1 MAEAVIKISY
11 CYKSQRYSTE
21 LIRHIFKYL
30 SIITGIQFNPDD
42 RSPLISNTADF
53 KTSKYIIP
61 TDNDEIAAIASRLSL
76 SLKMG
81 PYSND
86 RHAPSNEPLIS
97 EIVSSFCNKLKQAGI
112 VPERQP
118 VISLWPEKSCF
129 GLAVTHDVDI
139 LRRTILGG
147 LRLWV
152 NGHLPGGMNAVFD
165 SVKWRMGL
173 NLNPYNC
180 LAKWQ
185 KMENEIGLNS
195 TYFIFAGRRQHNF
208 DPVYNLSWLPFEN
221 IPNRAISLH
230 SSIGCYMGQGLCEPK
245 NQLESISKA
254 KIAGIRPHYLSAFM
268 PEFWQAAYDSGFE
281 YSSSLGFDD
290 AIGYMHGIDLPFYPF
305 DTASDKPIPILE
317 IPIAIMDCGLIGNS
331 DTSDEAVLARGIGL
345 LERVARSGGLIVLD
359 WHQRTLYNRD
369 YPGWGALFE
378 KLVMESRA
386 RRAYFATLE
395 EINGIMKSRIEP
407 QL

>member
-1 MAEAVIKISY
+1 MAENAITIY
-11 CYKSQRYSTE
+11 YYYKSRKYSPE
-21 LIRHIFKYL
+21 LIRHVFKYITAVI
-30 SIITGIQFNPDD
+30 SIKFNEDEQ
-42 RSPLISNTADF
+42 SPLISNTTDF
-53 KTSKYIIP
+53 KTSKYIIQ
-61 TDNDEIAAIASRLSL
+61 DDSDEIAAIASRLSL

-86 RHAPSNEPLIS
+86 RHTPSHDPLLS
-97 EIVSSFCNKLKQAGI
+97 EIVRAFIEKLKQAGLI
-112 VPERQP
+112 PERLP
-118 VISLWPEKSCF
+118 AISLWPEKSCF

-165 SVKWRMGL
+165 SVKWRMGMA
-173 NLNPYNC
+173 LNPYNC

-185 KMENEIGLNS
+185 KMENETGLKS
-195 TYFIFAGRRQHNF
+195 TYFIFAGQRQHNF
-208 DPVYNLSWLPFEN
+208 DPVYNLSWLPFEG
-221 IPNRAISLH
+221 IPDRAISLH

-245 NQLESISKA
+245 NQLESISKT
-254 KIAGIRPHYLSAFM
+254 KVSGIRPHYLSAFM

-290 AIGYMHGIDLPFYPF
+290 AIGYMQGIDLPFYPF
-305 DTASDKPIPILE
+305 DMASNKPIPILE

-331 DTSDEAVLARGIGL
+331 ETSEESVLTRGRELI
-345 LERVARSGGLIVLD
+345 ERAARSGGLIVLD

-378 KLVMESRA
+378 KLIMESKA
-386 RRAYFATLE
+386 RQAYFTTLE
-395 EINGIMKSRIEP
+395 EINATMKSRLEL
-407 QL
+407 QQ